1 VVVPLGTRPEIIKL
15 APVIDSLSQ
24 RGFDVDVVA
33 TGQHYDAN
41 LSDHFFDGLGVI
53 PTVRWQLSGTE
64 SERVGAM
71 LQRAIELLQ
80 EHPPDVV
87 LLLGDTNTVPLFCLA
102 ARRARVPVAHLEAG
116 LRSFN
121 PTSLEEVNRKVA
133 GALASLH
140 LAPTE
145 LAGNFLRAEGVE
157 LQRIHVVGNP
167 IIDVLRRSGLTRS
180 PVAERAGIVVTA
192 HRATNVDEP
201 LRLDKLVRLVRSL
214 AATIGNVRFPVHPRT
229 QQRLEKAGLIAELQ
243 ADGIELLEPLP
254 WHDMVGLLRTCQLV
268 VTDSG
273 GLQEEA
279 SFFGVPVVVLRTTTP
294 RWEGVEAGTSILTG
308 LDVEAALDA
317 AQLLIDPEAVERIA
331 STPCPYGDGF
341 TAERVADLLLAP
353 TSTRLLT
360 LDEPL
365 LGADAPV
372 HPRPAGTSR

>member
-1 VVVPLGTRPEIIKL
+1 MVVPLGTRPEIIKL